1 MSSSSS
7 SDLRHERHTWM
18 EQHLFPNRDGVGYGL
33 SSYNVPIVTD
43 DPYRYSL
50 SRVVCVYAASVIL
63 MIYFVTK
70 LRGLYEL
77 VKAHAPTNVCLLRA
91 VVLVAVSVVVS
102 GVHHYDNFWHVE
114 EYHLASWI
122 YNGYFFIFDFGVM
135 NWIVAAIFAV
145 FGLQTL
151 IKNTTAM
158 NSPPSNKQ
166 SPSQSH
172 YHARLWGMR
181 CMYVHCVMIWSGQ
194 LHYSMESIFNFST
207 IANIS
212 ILSEG
217 ICAIVLHL
225 YLLWYGNELL
235 LPNETDVEYAHVP
248 TTDPD
253 AANEGPIAM
262 TSTSSRNSKAH
273 DHSGSVPT
281 TQAVRRRSKDAS
293 NI

>member
-50 SRVVCVYAASVIL
+50 SRVVCVYAAIVIL

-151 IKNTTAM
+151 IKCCRTHEFRRRKHTRRCM
-158 NSPPSNKQ
+158 SPPCRSFD
-166 SPSQSH
+166 SYPTP
-172 YHARLWGMR
+172 A
-181 CMYVHCVMIWSGQ
+181 
-194 LHYSMESIFNFST
+194 
-207 IANIS
+207 
-212 ILSEG
+212 
-217 ICAIVLHL
+217 
-225 YLLWYGNELL
+225 
-235 LPNETDVEYAHVP
+235 VP
-248 TTDPD
+248 TWPQW
-253 AANEGPIAM
+253 M
-262 TSTSSRNSKAH
+262 
-273 DHSGSVPT
+273 
-281 TQAVRRRSKDAS
+281 
-293 NI
+293 